1 LGLKRRA
8 PPGSSV
14 IAPGELRLPMQ
25 KVLVIEDDK
34 RIHKTLK
41 LLFESEG
48 YSLEVAL
55 DGPSGLEAFRS
66 SKPAV
71 VILDLR
77 LPKMSGGDVLREIR
91 KEAPSQPVIILSALS
106 EEVDKVLLLELGAD
120 DYVTKPFGPKELLAR
135 VRAVTRRVERS
146 LSAECYSFGDILV
159 DFAKMEVTRDGKPVT
174 LTAHEFKTLKFFT
187 ENPERVVSRDE
198 LLNQVWGYE
207 CYPTT
212 RTVDNHILKLRQKL
226 ERDPENPLH
235 FRTIHRVGYK
245 FVPFVKTQDGN

>member
-1 LGLKRRA
+1 
-8 PPGSSV
+8 
-14 IAPGELRLPMQ
+14 MQ

-34 RIHKTLK
+34 RIYKTLK

-48 YSLEVAL
+48 YSLEVAP

-66 SKPAV
+66 TKPSV

-77 LPKMSGGDVLREIR
+77 LPKMSGRDVLREIK
-91 KEAPSQPVIILSALS
+91 KESPSQPVIILSALS